1 MAHDLMLLLLLRRH
15 PLVILELLMVELLL
29 LGALVVR
36 GRAAWTPV
44 HAGGIEFSLH
54 VWGFCVEGLC
64 CAKLRVSLVAPRVF
78 LWRHKSQLIERWR
91 VGGLLLTEV
100 AEFAAQIL

>member
-54 VWGFCVEGLC
+54 VWGFCVGCLLR
-64 CAKLRVSLVAPRVF
+64 CA
-78 LWRHKSQLIERWR
+78 
-91 VGGLLLTEV
+91 
-100 AEFAAQIL
+100 